1 MNLFKTA
8 VLLTVLTLLL
18 VVVGQYFGGPRGA
31 LIGFCVAFAINGISY
46 WFSDKI
52 VLAMYRA
59 QEVGPDDL
67 PELRGIVEE
76 LVARAGLPMPR
87 LYIIPSDAPNAFAT
101 GRNPQNAAVAV
112 THGAL
117 RLLNRDE
124 LKGVLGHELA
134 HVKNRDILIATVAA
148 TVAGAITLIARLG
161 RFAYIFGGYGGSRS
175 SRDGGGLIG
184 VLIMSIVAPI
194 AALII
199 QLAISRAR
207 EYAADQK
214 GASFAGSPNGLSNA
228 LAKLESAA
236 QHRRIQA
243 APSTAHLFI
252 VNPLRGNVVATLFST
267 HPPVQKRIAR
277 LRKVYGD

>member
-1 MNLFKTA
+1 MNVFKTA
-8 VLLTVLTLLL
+8 LLLTALTLLL
-18 VVVGQYFGGPRGA
+18 VVVGQYFGGPTGA
-31 LIGFCVAFAINGISY
+31 TIALCVALAINAISY

-59 QEVGPDDL
+59 QEVDRAEL
-67 PELRGIVEE
+67 PELCEIVEE
-76 LVARAGLPMPR
+76 LVARANLPMPR

-101 GRNPQNAAVAV
+101 GRNPRNAAIAV

-161 RFAYIFGGYGGSRS
+161 RFAYTFGGYGSSRS
-175 SRDGGGLIG
+175 SRDSGLLG

-194 AALII
+194 AALVI

-214 GASFAGSPNGLSNA
+214 GASFAGGPNGLSNA

-236 QHRRIQA
+236 QHRRIEA
-243 APSTAHLFI
+243 PPSTAHLFI
-252 VNPLRGNVVATLFST
+252 VSPLRGNAIAALFST
-267 HPPVQKRIAR
+267 HPPVEKRIAR
-277 LRKVYGD
+277 LRKVYGS